1 MTQHE
6 RITDEL
12 LVLRCQEGDAAAFD
26 QLILRWQERLWRH
39 AWRLTGAEDA
49 AWDALQETW
58 TVVSR
63 DIRRL
68 TDAAAFPA
76 WVYRINSNKCRDW
89 VRRQSRR
96 RRAEQAYS
104 DQVRETREQAADQQA
119 QAASLQEAL
128 AQLPGADRAILALYY
143 HEQFAVNEIA
153 DILHIPAGTVKSRL
167 YYARSRLRQFLEV
180 TNDE

>member
-12 LVLRCQEGDAAAFD
+12 LVLRCQEGDAAALD

-58 TVVSR
+58 TAVAR
-63 DIRRL
+63 DIGRL
-68 TDAAAFPA
+68 GDAAAFPA
-76 WVYRINSNKCRDW
+76 WVYRITSNKCRDW

-96 RRAEQAYS
+96 RRAEEAYS
-104 DQVRETREQAADQQA
+104 DTLRQRRAEAADA
-119 QAASLQEAL
+119 QAEATNLQEAL
-128 AQLPGADRAILALYY
+128 AQLAGDDRAILALHY
-143 HEQFAVNEIA
+143 HERFTISEIA
-153 DILHIPAGTVKSRL
+153 GILHIPAGTVKSRL
-167 YYARSRLRQFLEV
+167 YHARTRLRRFLEV
-180 TNDE
+180 LDDE

>member
-12 LVLRCQEGDAAAFD
+12 LVLRCQEGDAAALD

-58 TVVSR
+58 IVVSR
-63 DIRRL
+63 DIHRL
-68 TDAAAFPA
+68 TDAVAFPA
-76 WVYRINSNKCRDW
+76 WVYRITSNKCRDW
-89 VRRQSRR
+89 VRRQSRQ

-104 DQVRETREQAADQQA
+104 DQVRETYEQGDDDRDA
-119 QAASLQEAL
+119 AASLQEAL
-128 AQLPGADRAILALYY
+128 ARLAGPDRAILALHYN
-143 HEQFAVNEIA
+143 EQFAVSEIA
-153 DILHIPAGTVKSRL
+153 EIMHIPSGTVKSRL
-167 YYARSRLRQFLEV
+167 YYARRRLRRFLEV
-180 TNDE
+180 

>member
-6 RITDEL
+6 RLTDEL
-12 LVLRCQEGDAAAFD
+12 LVLRCQEGDATALD

-58 TVVSR
+58 TVVAR
-63 DIRRL
+63 DVGRL
-68 TDAAAFPA
+68 GDVAAFPA
-76 WVYRINSNKCRDW
+76 WVYRITSNKSRDW

-96 RRAEQAYS
+96 RRAEEAYS
-104 DQVRETREQAADQQA
+104 DQARQRHEESAAQHIE
-119 QAASLQEAL
+119 AANLREAL
-128 AQLPGADRAILALYY
+128 AQLPGDDRAILALHYN
-143 HEQFAVNEIA
+143 ERFTVSEIA

-167 YYARSRLRQFLEV
+167 HYARGRLRRFLEV
-180 TNDE
+180 QDNE

>member
-1 MTQHE
+1 MTHYE

-26 QLILRWQERLWRH
+26 QLIVRWQERLWRH

-63 DIRRL
+63 GIGRL
-68 TDAAAFPA
+68 VDPAAFPA
-76 WVYRINSNKCRDW
+76 WVFRITSNKSRDW
-89 VRRQSRR
+89 VRRQGRR
-96 RRAEQAYS
+96 RRAELAYS
-104 DQVRETREQAADQQA
+104 EQAREQHAHSDNQRAEAAN
-119 QAASLQEAL
+119 LHEAL
-128 AQLPGADRAILALYY
+128 AQLAGPDRAVLALYY
-143 HEQFAVNEIA
+143 EEQFSVSEVA

-167 YYARSRLRQFLEV
+167 YYARERLRRFLEV
-180 TNDE
+180 TSDE